1 MKMMTRLGFL
11 VGMML
16 MAAQMYY
23 IFGKQPARRPA
34 QAPAATGVRAPA
46 AHGQKAQPARPA
58 AARPPP
64 NYNPINSAVNAANR
78 ANARQQQMNRQL
90 NQNH

>member
-23 IFGKQPARRPA
+23 IFGAKPARRPA
-34 QAPAATGVRAPA
+34 QAPTAHRSQAPN
-46 AHGQKAQPARPA
+46 GTRPA

-78 ANARQQQMNRQL
+78 ANARQRAMNQQL
-90 NQNH
+90 NQTQ